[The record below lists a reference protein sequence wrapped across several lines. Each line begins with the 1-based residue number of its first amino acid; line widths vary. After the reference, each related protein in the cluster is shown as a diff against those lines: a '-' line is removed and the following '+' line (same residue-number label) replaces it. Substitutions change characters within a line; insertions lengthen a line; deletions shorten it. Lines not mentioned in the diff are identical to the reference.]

1 MKLKATK
8 TLANELNKMIDKYNI
23 YGVRM
28 HERDFSL
35 RVDLDIYK
43 HGRDFD
49 HKTNTFGVIVV
60 EYPNNYYACNKYI
73 TTNDLVKIWKNTNDK
88 TINGLAKA
96 FCEFVE
102 I

>member
-8 TLANELNKMIDKYNI
+8 TLANELNKKIDKYNI
-23 YGVRM
+23 YGV
-28 HERDFSL
+28 
-35 RVDLDIYK
+35 
-43 HGRDFD
+43 
-49 HKTNTFGVIVV
+49 IVV
-60 EYPNNYYACNKYI
+60 EYPYNYYACNKYI
-73 TTNDLVKIWKNTNDK
+73 TTNDLIKIWKNTNDK